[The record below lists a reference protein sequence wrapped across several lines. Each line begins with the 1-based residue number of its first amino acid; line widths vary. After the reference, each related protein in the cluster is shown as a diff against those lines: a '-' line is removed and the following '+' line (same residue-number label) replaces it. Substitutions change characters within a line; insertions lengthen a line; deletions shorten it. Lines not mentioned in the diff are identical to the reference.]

1 MVWLISA
8 AVLALAALAEL
19 ASPGPNR
26 GLILASRYGWG
37 PLVLTAL
44 VTAAVAVWVVFPDQ
58 RANVASLALL
68 GLFVAGWTGRQYHW
82 LRRMALRGRWPSLT
96 RSCGLARLDR
106 RGESWPFDATTT
118 VTGAVRVEWLP
129 VISRPR
135 RVPGVGVRF
144 RLTPARGGSIS
155 DVAEAAEALAAGL
168 RVQRVEVTRTSP
180 ARGSLLAV
188 WS

>member
-1 MVWLISA
+1 M
-8 AVLALAALAEL
+8 
-19 ASPGPNR
+19 
-26 GLILASRYGWG
+26 
-37 PLVLTAL
+37 
-44 VTAAVAVWVVFPDQ
+44 
-58 RANVASLALL
+58 
-68 GLFVAGWTGRQYHW
+68 
-82 LRRMALRGRWPSLT
+82 PSFI
-96 RSCGLARLDR
+96 A
-106 RGESWPFDATTT
+106 
-118 VTGAVRVEWLP
+118 P